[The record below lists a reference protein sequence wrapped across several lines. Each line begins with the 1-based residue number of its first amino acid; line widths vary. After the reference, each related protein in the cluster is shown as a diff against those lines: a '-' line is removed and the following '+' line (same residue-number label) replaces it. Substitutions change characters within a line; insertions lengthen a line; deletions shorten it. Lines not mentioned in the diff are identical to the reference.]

1 MEVTIPT
8 KVITNGRNYSREK
21 EIVAAYILISGNQEL
36 GRAVCYMGKSR
47 VASVVYAS
55 VWVRVKALGDMIS
68 GRGHAGGY
76 GYHKASAAIGSA
88 IESAGITLSGDIRG
102 SGESAIRE
110 AMLAIGL
117 ALGFTD
123 CNIIEV

>member
-1 MEVTIPT
+1 MEATIPT
-8 KVITNGRNYSREK
+8 KVITNGRNHSREK

-55 VWVRVKALGDMIS
+55 VWVRVKALGDTIS

-88 IESAGITLSGDIRG
+88 IESAGITLSEDINGRG
-102 SGESAIRE
+102 QSAIRE

-123 CNIIEV
+123 CNIIEI

>member
-1 MEVTIPT
+1 MKATIPT
-8 KVITNGRNYSREK
+8 KVITNGRNHSREK
-21 EIVAAYILISGNQEL
+21 EIVAAYILISDNREI

-47 VASVVYAS
+47 QASVVYAS
-55 VWVRVKALGDMIS
+55 VWIRVKALGDTIS

-76 GYHKASAAIGSA
+76 GYHKSSAAIGSA
-88 IESAGITLSGDIRG
+88 IESAGITLSEDINGRG
-102 SGESAIRE
+102 QSAIRE
-110 AMLAIGL
+110 ALLAIGL